1 MTFQA
6 DKYEEIRRRAEEIA
20 AERNLAL
27 TGSTLEEPKAEVAKV
42 WPMYGYTADYDPA

>member
-6 DKYEEIRRRAEEIA
+6 DKFEEIRRRQEEIE

-27 TGSTLEEPKAEVAKV
+27 TGSAIETVESTGDY
-42 WPMYGYTADYDPA
+42 WPTTIAADYDPA